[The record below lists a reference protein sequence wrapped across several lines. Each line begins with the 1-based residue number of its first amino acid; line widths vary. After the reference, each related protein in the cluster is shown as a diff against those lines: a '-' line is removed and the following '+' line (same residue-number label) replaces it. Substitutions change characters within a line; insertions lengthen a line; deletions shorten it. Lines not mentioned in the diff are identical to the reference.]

1 VERGEQRDAHD
12 ATDGDSVGP
21 PGEDEIANDSTSEDP
36 TADLASTDPG
46 TLDAADPL
54 APFRDRFVIPDP
66 RLIYLDGNSLGRP
79 PLAALERL
87 ARVAAEEWAGRL
99 IRGWEDWLAAP
110 RRVGD
115 LLGTAI
121 LGAQADEVA
130 ICDST
135 TVDFYRLAS
144 AALDAHPDRRFVV
157 TDRANFP
164 TDRYVLEGL
173 ARDRRREI
181 VWLDPDPVDGP
192 SAADVEVA
200 LADHRGDVALVTL
213 SHVNY
218 RSAAIADLA
227 AITRLAHDAGALV
240 LWDLSHSAGA
250 LPVGLAENAV
260 DLAVGC
266 TYKYLNGGPGAPAWL
281 YIRRDLQ
288 AKLRNPI
295 QGWFGQADQFEMGQ
309 GFRAAPGITGW
320 LTGTPGILGLAA
332 AEEGIRL
339 SAEAGIDAIRAKGMK
354 LTSYAVALHDA
365 WLAPRGFTLGSP
377 RDQEARGSHVSVRRW
392 DARELT
398 KELINAGVVP
408 DFRAP
413 DSIRLGLSPLTT
425 SFTDVARGMAVLADL
440 ADHSRQPE
448 GAPPDEASS
457 LPVGGG

>member
-1 VERGEQRDAHD
+1 VTLDDELT
-12 ATDGDSVGP
+12 AT
-21 PGEDEIANDSTSEDP
+21 
-36 TADLASTDPG
+36 TDPA

-54 APFRDRFVIPDP
+54 AAFRRRFVIPDP
-66 RLIYLDGNSLGRP
+66 RLVYLDGNSLGRP

-99 IRGWEDWLAAP
+99 IRGWDDWLAAP

-115 LLGTAI
+115 LLGTAL
-121 LGAQADEVA
+121 LGAEPNEVV

-135 TVDFYRLAS
+135 TVDFFRLAS
-144 AALDAHPDRRFVV
+144 AALDARPDRRFIV

-164 TDRYVLEGL
+164 TDRYVLDGL
-173 ARDRRREI
+173 AGDRDREI
-181 VWLDPDPVDGP
+181 AWLDADPIDGP
-192 SAADVEVA
+192 TVADVEAA
-200 LADHRGDVALVTL
+200 LAAHDGDVALVTL

-218 RSAAIADLA
+218 RSAAIADLP
-227 AITRLAHDAGALV
+227 AITALAHAAGALV

-250 LPVGLAENAV
+250 VPIGLAAHGV

-266 TYKYLNGGPGAPAWL
+266 TYKYLNGGPGAPAYL
-281 YIRRDLQ
+281 YIRRGLQ
-288 AKLRNPI
+288 ARLRNPI
-295 QGWFGQADQFEMGQ
+295 QGWFGQAEQFEMGQ
-309 GFRAAPGITGW
+309 GFTPADGIAGW

-339 SAEAGIDAIRAKGMK
+339 SAEAGIDAIRAKGIA
-354 LTSYAVALHDA
+354 LTGYAIVLHDA

-377 RDQEARGSHVSVRRW
+377 RDAARRGSHVSVRRH
-392 DARELT
+392 DARALT
-398 KELINAGVVP
+398 QQLIAAGVVP

-440 ADHSRQPE
+440 ADAADAA
-448 GAPPDEASS
+448 GDADAD
-457 LPVGGG
+457 GGQTRAGGRP